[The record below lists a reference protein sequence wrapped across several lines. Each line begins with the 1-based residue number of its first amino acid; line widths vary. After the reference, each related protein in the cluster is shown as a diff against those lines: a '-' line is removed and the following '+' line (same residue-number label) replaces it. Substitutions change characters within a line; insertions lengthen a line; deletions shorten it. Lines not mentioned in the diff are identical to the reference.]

1 MKKSYKCSSEILMGL
16 AQDKN
21 LDGEV
26 TYQDLICALGDR
38 AFGIVILFFSL
49 PTLLPL
55 SAVPGVAFAFS
66 LPIVVFSIQMICKR
80 KSLWL
85 PQQIARKSI
94 SHKKISTIIYAA
106 VPYVVRL
113 ERFLKPR
120 WMWMTSYIM
129 EIINGITILFLSIFL
144 MLPIPLS
151 NFIFGGIII
160 LFSLGITE
168 KDGVFVFFGY
178 FFFVLYLVFI
188 WLLTMTAIKLY

>member
-1 MKKSYKCSSEILMGL
+1 
-16 AQDKN
+16 
-21 LDGEV
+21 
-26 TYQDLICALGDR
+26 
-38 AFGIVILFFSL
+38 
-49 PTLLPL
+49 
-55 SAVPGVAFAFS
+55 
-66 LPIVVFSIQMICKR
+66 MICKR

-85 PQQIARKSI
+85 PQPIACRTI
-94 SHKKISTIIYAA
+94 SQKKISTLIYAA

-113 ERFLKPR
+113 ECFLKPR

-168 KDGVFVFFGY
+168 KDGIFVFLGY
-178 FFFVLYLVFI
+178 FLFFLYVVFI
-188 WLLTMTAIKLY
+188 LFLTMAAIKLY